1 MAKFS
6 SAFLQ
11 SLTRPAYTSGLFTAG
26 QQLGGISEN
35 IRKSKERK
43 GLIDLDNQLLDIQ
56 TASSEAAR
64 LGNVAEVEAQAT
76 SLLEQLKAEANP
88 ARRDALKAAYAKVT
102 GDLAVARSA
111 EQLKGQR
118 SRMLDV
124 TGQVLAGDL
133 SYEDGN
139 VAGVVAAR
147 REVMKRLETEENEK
161 VRSKL
166 ISALDGLN
174 EQVKGIDVKKAERNI
189 NDLIKAE
196 ALYEQLEAKG
206 ESRTAN
212 EDVVM
217 RGIKQRID
225 QLRQDPETVQA
236 VKEKR
241 GDQRL
246 ADLTRDNEIRDAQEK
261 QAIAILS
268 SLDPSSDK
276 YKSEKQRFI
285 DNNLGNAVKKV
296 EKAQVEA
303 NKAKLEY
310 EKLEADVRPT
320 PLTKEQKALGKKYGA
335 IFREGTS
342 REDILANRELLK
354 STLREVSKMGTTLA
368 LRDVK
373 PLDEP
378 AARAKLNVMLT
389 DLKEQGDLSFAKD
402 VLMTDLEDDLRG
414 LSEEDQQYLVDS
426 ILNKTTPE
434 AEQIVLEFVQR
445 KFPESFERTQTEL
458 QAEADYAQAIQD
470 IVSDIYESNPELDRN
485 NPVDQAK
492 AMEAANTQLRKS
504 MGVPTASEI
513 LFGQVPEYDQ
523 RRGKRQS

>member
-11 SLTRPAYTSGLFTAG
+11 SLTRPAYTQGLFTAG
-26 QQLGGISEN
+26 QNISGAGEN
-35 IRKSKERK
+35 IRKSKERRD
-43 GLIDLDNQLLDIQ
+43 LISLDNQLIDIQ

-64 LGNVAEVEAQAT
+64 LGNIDEVEAQVN
-76 SLLEQLKAEANP
+76 SVLEQLKAETNP
-88 ARRDALKAAYAKVT
+88 AKRDALKAVYTKVS
-102 GDLAVARSA
+102 GDLVSARSA

-118 SRMLDV
+118 GRMLDV
-124 TGQVLAGDL
+124 SDQVLAGDL

-147 REVMKRLETEENEK
+147 REVVRRLETEENEK

-174 EQVKGIDVKKAERNI
+174 TQMKGIDAKKAERNI
-189 NDLIKAE
+189 NDLLKAE

-206 ESRTAN
+206 ESRTEN
-212 EDVVM
+212 EEVVM
-217 RGIKQRID
+217 RGIKERID
-225 QLRQDPETVQA
+225 QLRQEPETVQA
-236 VKEKR
+236 VKEQR
-241 GDQRL
+241 GQQRL
-246 ADLTRDNEIRDAQEK
+246 DDLTRKNKTQDALEK
-261 QAIAILS
+261 QAVAILS
-268 SLDPSSDK
+268 SLDPESER
-276 YKSEKQRFI
+276 YKSEKQRLI

-303 NKAKLEY
+303 NKAQLEY
-310 EKLEADVRPT
+310 EKLLADVRPT
-320 PLTKEQKALGKKYGA
+320 PLTKEQRALGEQYGVK
-335 IFREGTS
+335 FQEGNTKNV
-342 REDILANRELLK
+342 ILANREILK
-354 STLREVSKMGTTLA
+354 SALKKVSEMGTTLA

-402 VLMTDLEDDLRG
+402 VLMTDFEDDLRG

-434 AEQIVLEFVQR
+434 AEQIVLEFVQN

-458 QAEADYAQAIQD
+458 QTEADYAQAIQD
-470 IVSDIYESNPELDRN
+470 VVSDIYESNPELDPN

-504 MGVPTASEI
+504 MGIPTASEI
-513 LFGQVPEYDQ
+513 LFGQVQEYDQ
-523 RRGKRQS
+523 GRGKR

>member
-6 SAFLQ
+6 SAFIQ
-11 SLTRPAYTSGLFTAG
+11 SLTRPSYAGGLFTAG
-26 QQLGGISEN
+26 QKIGEAPEN
-35 IRKSKERK
+35 IRKSKERRE
-43 GLIDLDNQLLDIQ
+43 LISLDNQLIDIQ

-64 LGNVAEVEAQAT
+64 LGNVAEVEAQAS
-76 SLLEQLKAEANP
+76 SLLEQIKSETNQ
-88 ARRDALKAAYAKVT
+88 ARREALKAAYTEVSGNLVA
-102 GDLAVARSA
+102 ARSA

-124 TGQVLAGDL
+124 GKQVLAGDL

-166 ISALDGLN
+166 LSALDGLN
-174 EQVKGIDVKKAERNI
+174 EQMKGVDAKKAERNI
-189 NDLIKAE
+189 SDLIKAE

-206 ESRTAN
+206 ESRTEN
-212 EDVVM
+212 ENVVM
-217 RGIKQRID
+217 RGVKQRID

-236 VKEKR
+236 VKERR
-241 GDQRL
+241 GQQRL
-246 ADLTRDNEIRDAQEK
+246 DDLTRDNKIRDALEK

-268 SLDPSSDK
+268 SLDPSSDR
-276 YKSEKQRFI
+276 YKSEKQRLI

-310 EKLEADVRPT
+310 EKLEDDVRPT
-320 PLTKEQKALGKKYGA
+320 PLTKEQRALGEQYGV
-335 IFREGTS
+335 IFQEGNTKNA
-342 REDILANRELLK
+342 ILANRELLK

-470 IVSDIYESNPELDRN
+470 IVNDIYESNPELDPS

-513 LFGQVPEYDQ
+513 FFGQVQEYDQ
-523 RRGKRQS
+523 RRGKK

>member
-11 SLTRPAYTSGLFTAG
+11 SLTRPAYTQGLFTAG
-26 QQLGGISEN
+26 QNIGGAGEN
-35 IRKSKERK
+35 IRKSKERRD
-43 GLIDLDNQLLDIQ
+43 LISLDNQLIDIQ

-64 LGNVAEVEAQAT
+64 LGNVDEVEAQAN
-76 SLLEQLKAEANP
+76 SLLEQLKAEKNP
-88 ARRDALKAAYAKVT
+88 AKREALKAVYTKIS
-102 GDLAVARSA
+102 GDLVSARSA

-118 SRMLDV
+118 GRMLDV
-124 TGQVLAGDL
+124 SDQVLAGDL

-139 VAGVVAAR
+139 VTGVVAAR
-147 REVMKRLETEENEK
+147 REVMRRLETEENEK

-174 EQVKGIDVKKAERNI
+174 TQMKGIDAKKTERNI
-189 NDLIKAE
+189 NDLVKAE

-206 ESRTAN
+206 ESRTEN
-212 EDVVM
+212 ENVVM

-246 ADLTRDNEIRDAQEK
+246 ADLTRDNQVRDALEK

-276 YKSEKQRFI
+276 YKSERQRLI
-285 DNNLGNAVKKV
+285 DNKLGAAVKKV
-296 EKAQVEA
+296 EKAQAEA
-303 NKAKLEY
+303 NKAELEY
-310 EKLEADVRPT
+310 EKLLTDVRPT
-320 PLTKEQKALGKKYGA
+320 PLTKEQRALGEKYGVV
-335 IFREGTS
+335 FQEGTG
-342 REDILANRELLK
+342 RDVVLANREILK
-354 STLREVSKMGTTLA
+354 SALKEVSKMGTTLA

-389 DLKEQGDLSFAKD
+389 DLEEQGDLSFAKD
-402 VLMTDLEDDLRG
+402 VFMTDLEDDLRD

-426 ILNKTTPE
+426 ILNKTTEE
-434 AEQIVLEFVQR
+434 AEQIVFDFIQQ

-458 QAEADYAQAIQD
+458 QSEADYAEAVQSV
-470 IVSDIYESNPELDRN
+470 VSDIYESNPELDPN

-504 MGVPTASEI
+504 MGIPTASEI

-523 RRGKRQS
+523 GRGKRQP